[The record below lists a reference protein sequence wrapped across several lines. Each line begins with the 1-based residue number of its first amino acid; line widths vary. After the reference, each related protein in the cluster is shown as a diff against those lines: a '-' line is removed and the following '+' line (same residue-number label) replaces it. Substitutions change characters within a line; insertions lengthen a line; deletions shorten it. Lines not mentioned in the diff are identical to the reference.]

1 MAKSKKTKANGN
13 YVDGFVLVV
22 PKRNIPAYKKMAT
35 LAGKVWM
42 EHGAI
47 SYSECAGDDVNIK
60 FGVPFP
66 KLAKAKKGEVVFFS
80 FITYK
85 SRAQRDKINA
95 KVMKDP
101 RLSASMNMNKMPFDM
116 KRMSMG
122 GFKAIVNL

>member
-1 MAKSKKTKANGN
+1 MAKAKKVQGN
-13 YVDGFVLVV
+13 YVDGFVLVI
-22 PKRNIPAYKKMAT
+22 PKRNIAAYKKLAQ
-35 LAGKVWM
+35 LAGKIWM
-42 EHGAI
+42 EYGAV

-66 KLAKAKKGEVVFFS
+66 KLAKAKKGDVVFFS

-85 SRAQRDKINA
+85 SKAQRDKINA

-101 RLSASMNMNKMPFDM
+101 RLAACMDMNKMPFDM

-122 GFKAIVNL
+122 GFKAIVNY